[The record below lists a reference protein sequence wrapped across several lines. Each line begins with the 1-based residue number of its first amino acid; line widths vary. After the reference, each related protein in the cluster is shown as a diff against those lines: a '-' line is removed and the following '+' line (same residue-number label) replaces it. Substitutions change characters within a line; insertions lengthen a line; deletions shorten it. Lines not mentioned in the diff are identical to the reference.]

1 MSALNI
7 PGSPND
13 GGQALATSAREF
25 RTNLDGLFMWLPP
38 CGEVSP
44 ENSPTLAGCTKRL
57 DNGAYNHPV
66 VILSSTASA
75 GGTVLVL
82 LMTSFGG
89 HTLQDRIAKK
99 HKKEA
104 ERLAESH
111 IPIAPLKPHGP
122 HNIVLHTSES
132 RKLKKNCYINTEKLI
147 LVKLSVLQSYGSGT
161 KQTQSH
167 WAKRLQKS
175 SLKILQRACLKNGDY
190 QITLYPTFQALKPS
204 LGVGRAVADDLS
216 LRRVDMV
223 SEIRSF
229 GPVQHPRSSVKRPL
243 LPSAGAR
250 HYTYASTTVPKA
262 ASQLS
267 KSYHPA
273 RLYGRGG
280 YGTVNGSRQSLP
292 RYRSDRRQPSLPDV
306 HFSTPHDKIHAWLDG
321 TGLDIDYNPS
331 PNTKKRA
338 FDSDTPGSPS
348 KRQRTDELPPDM
360 LILYGNIVD
369 INDNTTASHIR

>member
-1 MSALNI
+1 
-7 PGSPND
+7 
-13 GGQALATSAREF
+13 
-25 RTNLDGLFMWLPP
+25 
-38 CGEVSP
+38 
-44 ENSPTLAGCTKRL
+44 
-57 DNGAYNHPV
+57 
-66 VILSSTASA
+66 
-75 GGTVLVL
+75 
-82 LMTSFGG
+82 MTSFGG
-89 HTLQDRIAKK
+89 HTLQDRIAEK

-250 HYTYASTTVPKA
+250 HYSYASTTVPKA

-292 RYRSDRRQPSLPDV
+292 RYRSDRVSSRLNRRYSEYYYSHSSESPLTQDASGSLAYLRWVLYYLACILLWILRAGLATAKHVPWRQMLP
-306 HFSTPHDKIHAWLDG
+306 WLFVLCMYAG
-321 TGLDIDYNPS
+321 IGCAI
-331 PNTKKRA
+331 
-338 FDSDTPGSPS
+338 
-348 KRQRTDELPPDM
+348 DM
-360 LILYGNIVD
+360 LWVKVKHTFQG
-369 INDNTTASHIR
+369 